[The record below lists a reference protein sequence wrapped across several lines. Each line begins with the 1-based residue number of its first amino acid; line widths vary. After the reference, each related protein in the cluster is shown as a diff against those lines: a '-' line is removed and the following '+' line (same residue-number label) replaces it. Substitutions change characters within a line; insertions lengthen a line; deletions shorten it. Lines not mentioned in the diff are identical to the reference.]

1 MGVEVGQRVS
11 IPSKDVGNGTVA
23 FVGETAFAKGVW
35 IGIVLD
41 EQKGKN
47 NGTIQETTYFTCEE
61 KYGMFVREQLV
72 APPSETVTGKNRL
85 QLASKS
91 PNLSKIAKTIN
102 SKSPKRVKKSVRRR
116 KSGEITHLQ

>member
-23 FVGETAFAKGVW
+23 FVGETDFAKGVW

-47 NGTIQETTYFTCEE
+47 NGTIQGTTYFTCEANH
-61 KYGMFVREQLV
+61 GMFVREQLV
-72 APPSETVTGKNRL
+72 APPSDSSAGKKTITVTKLDLR
-85 QLASKS
+85 
-91 PNLSKIAKTIN
+91 IY
-102 SKSPKRVKKSVRRR
+102 PK
-116 KSGEITHLQ
+116 

>member
-85 QLASKS
+85 Q
-91 PNLSKIAKTIN
+91 
-102 SKSPKRVKKSVRRR
+102 
-116 KSGEITHLQ
+116 